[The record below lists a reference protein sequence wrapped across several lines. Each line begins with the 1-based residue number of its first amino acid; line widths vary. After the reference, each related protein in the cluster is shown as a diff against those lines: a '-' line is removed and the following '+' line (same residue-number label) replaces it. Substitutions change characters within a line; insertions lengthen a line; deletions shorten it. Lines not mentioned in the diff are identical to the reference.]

1 MCATTKFRA
10 YCLDCRAVSAR
21 RYSRIQR
28 PVRGGAA
35 MLTRGFTVIE
45 VLVTL
50 VILMFGLMGIAGLMA
65 KGQRAAFEA
74 FQRQT
79 ALTYAVSIAERIRS
93 NRLQASAYAGAAPLA
108 TPSGRGTQYQDYLD
122 HNVTDCGSTNCSQA
136 ALATYDISMWD
147 GLLSGFTEQQA
158 AAAAVMVMSAA
169 SSGHGGA
176 SSNCRIRALR
186 APPRLRLPFPLREPF
201 RSASPGRANGHFR
214 YRRHPPAV
222 RAFTALATISG
233 G

>member
-1 MCATTKFRA
+1 
-10 YCLDCRAVSAR
+10 
-21 RYSRIQR
+21 
-28 PVRGGAA
+28 

-93 NRLQASAYAGAAPLA
+93 NRLQAPAYAGAAPLA

-158 AAAAVMVMSAA
+158 AAAAGTGNVGGIIRARGCIVELSNTSAA
-169 SSGHGGA
+169 
-176 SSNCRIRALR
+176 CP
-186 APPRLRLPFPLREPF
+186 APPAPTVPFTRTIQVSVAWQGDMATSVPT
-201 RSASPGRANGHFR
+201 ASTCGQGLYGAGDDQ
-214 YRRHPPAV
+214 RRV
-222 RAFTALATISG
+222 IALNLMVSQPCP
-233 G
+233 